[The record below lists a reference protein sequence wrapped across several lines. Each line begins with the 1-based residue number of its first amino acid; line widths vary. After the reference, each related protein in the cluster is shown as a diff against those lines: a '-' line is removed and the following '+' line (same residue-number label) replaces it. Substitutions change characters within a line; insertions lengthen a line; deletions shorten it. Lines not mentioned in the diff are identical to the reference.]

1 MDALPLSLRDI
12 SQGLSREARKSEP
25 TDGGFVTTLGVKLN
39 LPDRSAQDAA
49 KMGLLN
55 FES

>member
-1 MDALPLSLRDI
+1 VDALPLSLRDI